1 MRTIL
6 LAVLALCVAGCLSE
20 KGTSPGST
28 PTFIRYYNGGNN
40 DEAVAIEE
48 TADKGFII
56 LASTKIQKA
65 EADIPVFKIKM
76 IRTDPNGN
84 PIWTRIYPD
93 ITDKVNNYSAASLQ
107 ILANGGYVVVGNDI
121 QSDGTKKVLLMT
133 VEDSKGDATKVQ
145 LASSATSQEGRAVAV
160 NAKGNYLVLST
171 SGPSIMTLS
180 EVSKDSIANNAKLH
194 GNWTVS
200 YSAGATSLANRLFVD
215 ETGKAVWSGVATK
228 NGLTGIRL
236 VKTTQDSEFTDFDL
250 LISIPTINEIGTDIC
265 RYGFGYAVT
274 GSTNQ
279 KSGQS
284 GAGTDTDILFKR
296 LAGDG
301 TVLSSQ
307 SFPFSTS
314 GSDNQNDTG
323 NSISATQD
331 GGLIILS
338 SVNSAAIQGKGDTDY
353 FLIKVDAFGQKT
365 WSSSFGSIYKDDGTA
380 VRQTSDGGYAVLGTT
395 TQGGLKLVTLIKT
408 NAFGQIL

>member
-6 LAVLALCVAGCLSE
+6 LALLALSVAGCLSE
-20 KGTSPGST
+20 KGTNPGST

-40 DEAVAIEE
+40 DDAVAIEE

-65 EADIPVFKIKM
+65 EADIPVYKIKL
-76 IRTDPNGN
+76 IRTDQNGN

-93 ITDKVNNYSAASLQ
+93 ISDKVNNYSASSLQ
-107 ILANGGYVVVGNDI
+107 ILSNGGYVVVGNDI
-121 QSDGTKKVLLMT
+121 QSDGTNKVLVMT
-133 VEDSKGDATKVQ
+133 VEDSKGDAIKIQ
-145 LASSATSQEGRAVAV
+145 MASAKPSEEGRAVAV
-160 NAKGNYLVLST
+160 NAKGNFLVLST
-171 SGPSIMTLS
+171 SGSSVMSLS
-180 EVSKDSIANNAKLH
+180 EISKDSLKNNAKVH
-194 GNWTVS
+194 SNWTVP
-200 YSAGATSLANRLFVD
+200 YSAGATTLANRLFVD
-215 ETGKAVWSGVATK
+215 EVGKVVWSGVATK

-279 KSGQS
+279 KAGQTA
-284 GAGTDTDILFKR
+284 AGSDTDILFKR
-296 LAGDG
+296 LSSDG
-301 TVLSSQ
+301 TVLSTQ
-307 SFPFSTS
+307 SFPFDAS
-314 GSDNQNDTG
+314 GTDNQNDTG
-323 NSISATQD
+323 NSISSTQD

-353 FLIKVDAFGQKT
+353 YLIKVDAFGQKT
-365 WSSSFGSIYKDDGTA
+365 WYSSFGSIYKDDGVA
-380 VRQTSDGGYAVLGTT
+380 VRQTSDGGYVVLGTT
-395 TQGGLKLVTLIKT
+395 TQGGLKLVALIKT
-408 NAFGQIL
+408 NGVGKIL